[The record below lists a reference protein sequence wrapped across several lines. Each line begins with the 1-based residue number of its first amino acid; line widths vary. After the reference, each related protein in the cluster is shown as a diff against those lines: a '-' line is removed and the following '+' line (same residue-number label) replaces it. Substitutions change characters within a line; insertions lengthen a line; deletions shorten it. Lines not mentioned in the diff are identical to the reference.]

1 MRAIAIAL
9 KYAKGLFTV
18 AKELNK
24 TKEFGEELN
33 QIKDLLTSMPEVL
46 SALQNPIYPPDL
58 KMEIIEE
65 ILKSI
70 IKVSPEIERFL
81 KLLVERRRIQYIK
94 EIVVMYQELLDEELN
109 IARGEV
115 ITAYP
120 LSSEEKKELE
130 EVLKEY
136 LKKEVIL
143 ESKVDEEVIG
153 GIKIK
158 IGDLIFDGT
167 LKTQLNKMKE
177 IIKGEVL

>member
-1 MRAIAIAL
+1 MAIAF

-33 QIKDLLTSMPEVL
+33 QIKNLLLQMPDIF
-46 SALQNPIYPPDL
+46 SALQNPIYPPDF

-65 ILKSI
+65 ILKV
-70 IKVSPEIERFL
+70 IKVDPEIKKFL
-81 KLLVERRRIQYIK
+81 HLLIERRRIQYIK
-94 EIVVMYQELLDEELN
+94 EIVSMYQELLDEELN

-115 ITAYP
+115 ISVYP
-120 LSSEEKKELE
+120 LSLEEKRELE
-130 EVLKEY
+130 ETLKEY

-143 ESKVDEEVIG
+143 EPKIDPEIIG
-153 GIKIK
+153 GIKIR
-158 IGDLIFDGT
+158 IGDLVFDAT
-167 LKTQLNKMKE
+167 LKTYLGKFKE

>member
-1 MRAIAIAL
+1 MAIAF

-58 KMEIIEE
+58 KMEIIDEV
-65 ILKSI
+65 LKSI
-70 IKVSPEIERFL
+70 KVDPEIERFL

-94 EIVVMYQELLDEELN
+94 EIVAMYQELLDEELN

-120 LSSEEKKELE
+120 LSPEEKKELE

-143 ESKVDEEVIG
+143 ESKVDEEIIG

-158 IGDLIFDGT
+158 IGDLIFDGS
-167 LKTQLNKMKE
+167 LKTQLGKFKE

>member
-1 MRAIAIAL
+1 MRAMAIAL
-9 KYAKGLFTV
+9 KYAKGLFTA

-33 QIKDLLTSMPEVL
+33 QIKDLLISMPEVL

-58 KMEIIEE
+58 KMGIIEE
-65 ILKSI
+65 ILKVM
-70 IKVSPEIERFL
+70 KVDPEIERFL
-81 KLLVERRRIQYIK
+81 KLLVERRRIQYIR
-94 EIVVMYQELLDEELN
+94 EIVIMYQELLDEELN

-120 LSSEEKKELE
+120 LSEEERKELE
-130 EVLKEY
+130 EVLKNY

-143 ESKVDEEVIG
+143 ESKVDEGIIG
-153 GIKIK
+153 GIKIR

>member
-1 MRAIAIAL
+1 LRAMAIAF

-58 KMEIIEE
+58 KMEIIDEV
-65 ILKSI
+65 LKSI
-70 IKVSPEIERFL
+70 KVDPEIERFL

-143 ESKVDEEVIG
+143 ESKVDEEIIG

-158 IGDLIFDGT
+158 IGDLIFDGS
-167 LKTQLNKMKE
+167 LKTQLGKFKE

>member
-1 MRAIAIAL
+1 LRAMAIAF

-58 KMEIIEE
+58 KMEIIDEV
-65 ILKSI
+65 LKSI
-70 IKVSPEIERFL
+70 KVDPEIERFL

-120 LSSEEKKELE
+120 LSPEEKKELE

-143 ESKVDEEVIG
+143 ESKVDEEIIG

-158 IGDLIFDGT
+158 IGDLIFDGS
-167 LKTQLNKMKE
+167 LKTQLGKFKE

>member
-1 MRAIAIAL
+1 MAIAL
-9 KYAKGLFTV
+9 KYAKGLFTA

-33 QIKDLLTSMPEVL
+33 QIKDLLISMPEVL

-58 KMEIIEE
+58 KMGIIEE
-65 ILKSI
+65 ILKVM
-70 IKVSPEIERFL
+70 KVDPEIERFL
-81 KLLVERRRIQYIK
+81 KLLVERRRIQYIR
-94 EIVVMYQELLDEELN
+94 EIVIMYQELLDEELN

-120 LSSEEKKELE
+120 LSEEERKELE
-130 EVLKEY
+130 EVLKNY

-143 ESKVDEEVIG
+143 ESKVDEGIIG
-153 GIKIK
+153 GIKIR

>member
-1 MRAIAIAL
+1 MRAMAIAL
-9 KYAKGLFTV
+9 KYAKGLFTA

-33 QIKDLLTSMPEVL
+33 QIKDLLISMPEVL

-65 ILKSI
+65 ILKVM
-70 IKVSPEIERFL
+70 KVDPEIERFL
-81 KLLVERRRIQYIK
+81 KLLVERRRIQYIR
-94 EIVVMYQELLDEELN
+94 EIVIMYQELLDEELN

-120 LSSEEKKELE
+120 LSEEERKELE
-130 EVLKEY
+130 EVLKNY

-143 ESKVDEEVIG
+143 ESKVDEGIIG
-153 GIKIK
+153 GIKIR

>member
-1 MRAIAIAL
+1 MRAMAIAL
-9 KYAKGLFTV
+9 KYAKGLFTA

-33 QIKDLLTSMPEVL
+33 QIKDLLISMPEVL
-46 SALQNPIYPPDL
+46 SALQNPIYPPDI

-65 ILKSI
+65 ILKVVKI
-70 IKVSPEIERFL
+70 DPEIQRFL
-81 KLLVERRRIQYIK
+81 KLLVERRRIQYIR
-94 EIVVMYQELLDEELN
+94 EIVTMYQELLDEELN
-109 IARGEV
+109 IARGEI

-120 LSSEEKKELE
+120 LSEEEKKELE
-130 EVLKEY
+130 EALKNY

-143 ESKVDEEVIG
+143 ESKVDEGIIG
-153 GIKIK
+153 GIKIR

>member
-1 MRAIAIAL
+1 MAIAL
-9 KYAKGLFTV
+9 KYAKGLFTA

-33 QIKDLLTSMPEVL
+33 QIKDLLISMPEVL

-65 ILKSI
+65 ILKVM
-70 IKVSPEIERFL
+70 KVDPEIERFL
-81 KLLVERRRIQYIK
+81 KLLVERRRIQYIR
-94 EIVVMYQELLDEELN
+94 EIVTMYQELLDEELN

-120 LSSEEKKELE
+120 LSEEEKKELE
-130 EVLKEY
+130 EVLKNY

-143 ESKVDEEVIG
+143 ESKVDEGIIG
-153 GIKIK
+153 GIKIR

>member
-1 MRAIAIAL
+1 MAIAL
-9 KYAKGLFTV
+9 KYAKGLFTA
-18 AKELNK
+18 AKGLNK

-33 QIKDLLTSMPEVL
+33 QIKDFLISMPEVL

-65 ILKSI
+65 ILKVV
-70 IKVSPEIERFL
+70 KVDPEIERFL
-81 KLLVERRRIQYIK
+81 KLLVERRRIQYIR
-94 EIVVMYQELLDEELN
+94 EIVSMYQELLDEELN
-109 IARGEV
+109 IARGEI

-120 LSSEEKKELE
+120 LSEEEKKELE
-130 EVLKEY
+130 EVLKNY

-143 ESKVDEEVIG
+143 ESKVDEGIIG
-153 GIKIK
+153 GIKIR

>member
-1 MRAIAIAL
+1 
-9 KYAKGLFTV
+9 
-18 AKELNK
+18 
-24 TKEFGEELN
+24 
-33 QIKDLLTSMPEVL
+33 
-46 SALQNPIYPPDL
+46 
-58 KMEIIEE
+58 
-65 ILKSI
+65 LKSI
-70 IKVSPEIERFL
+70 KVDPEIERFL
-81 KLLVERRRIQYIK
+81 KFLVERRRIQYIK
-94 EIVVMYQELLDEELN
+94 EIVIMYQELLDEELN

-143 ESKVDEEVIG
+143 ESKVDEEIIG

-158 IGDLIFDGT
+158 IGDLIFDGS
-167 LKTQLNKMKE
+167 LKTQLGKFKE

>member
-1 MRAIAIAL
+1 MAIAF
-9 KYAKGLFTV
+9 KYAKGLFTA

-33 QIKDLLTSMPEVL
+33 QIKNLLISMPEVL

-58 KMEIIEE
+58 KIEIIDE
-65 ILKSI
+65 ILKVV
-70 IKVSPEIERFL
+70 KVDPEIERFL
-81 KLLVERRRIQYIK
+81 KLLVERRRIQYIN
-94 EIVVMYQELLDEELN
+94 EIVTMYQELLDEELN

-115 ITAYP
+115 VTAYP
-120 LSSEEKKELE
+120 LSEEEKRELE
-130 EVLKEY
+130 ESLKAY

-143 ESKVDEEVIG
+143 EPKIDENIIG
-153 GIKIK
+153 GLKIR

-167 LKTQLNKMKE
+167 LKTQLNKFKE